1 MSAPQI
7 LHLHHRQLEEIESH
21 GREAYPEE
29 CCGFLFGSEIG
40 QERVVHEI
48 YRISNSRED
57 NRERRFLISPEEFQ
71 NAERRAET
79 LNLRLI
85 GIYHSHPDHPAFPSE
100 FDREHALPYYSYVI
114 LSVRGRQPAELR
126 SFQLADD
133 RESYHEEKVI
143 IHKRIAI

>member
-1 MSAPQI
+1 MSENHI

-40 QERVVHEI
+40 NERIVVEV
-48 YRISNSRED
+48 YRINNTRKD
-57 NRERRFLISPEEFQ
+57 NRERRFLISPEDFQ
-71 NAERRAET
+71 SAELRAER
-79 LNLRLI
+79 LDLRLI
-85 GIYHSHPDHPAFPSE
+85 GVYHSHPDHPAFPSE

-114 LSVRGRQPAELR
+114 LSVRDKLPAELR

-133 RESYHEEKVI
+133 RESYLEERVI
-143 IHKRIAI
+143 THKRIAV